1 MPRPADSP
9 DRALTRTVNRLL
21 LGLIVL
27 VSLALLILWRTDNPR
42 LERVRMSM
50 IDSLS
55 PSMTMVNGPIDFAWH
70 VGRDYREFID
80 VYEDNRALRRE
91 IQSLRS
97 WRERARLLE
106 EENAQLR
113 ALNNVRLPPRTTF
126 VAGDVIADSG
136 GPFREAVLVNVGR
149 SDQIEDGAAAV
160 DGLGLVGRVVGVG
173 ERASR
178 LLLLTDFSSRV
189 PVIVQPGARRAI
201 LSGDGTP
208 MPRLE
213 FLDGGERIQPGNLVE
228 STGDGGVFPPDLPV
242 GNVVATAS
250 GGWRVALLADY
261 ARLEFVRLLRYEPE
275 TEIDQPGD
283 LVLPRTLPGSIPG
296 AVPHAL
302 SVPSAGDAQAGVPD
316 LAGTAGN

>member
-1 MPRPADSP
+1 MPRTADP
-9 DRALTRTVNRLL
+9 QDTVLTRRVRRIL
-21 LGLIVL
+21 LGLVAL
-27 VSLALLILWRTDNPR
+27 VSLVLVVLWRSDNPR
-42 LERVRMSM
+42 LERLRMSV
-50 IDSLS
+50 IDRLT
-55 PSMTMVNGPIDFAWH
+55 PSISAVTAPIDFAWH
-70 VGRDYREFID
+70 VARDYRAFIE
-80 VYEDNRALRRE
+80 VYDQNRALRRE

-149 SDQIEDGAAAV
+149 GDQIEDGAAAV

-189 PVIVQPGARRAI
+189 PVVVQPGARRAV
-201 LSGDGTP
+201 LAGDGTP
-208 MPRLE
+208 APRLD
-213 FLDGGERIQPGNLVE
+213 FLDGSDRIRPGDLIE
-228 STGDGGVFPPDLPV
+228 SSGDGGVFPPDLPV
-242 GNVVATAS
+242 GHVVATP
-250 GGWRVALLADY
+250 GGAWRAALLADY

-275 TEIDQPGD
+275 TRIDSPGD
-283 LVLPRTLPGSIPG
+283 LVLPRGRELPTTE
-296 AVPHAL
+296 
-302 SVPSAGDAQAGVPD
+302 PD
-316 LAGTAGN
+316 LAGSASN